1 MCRRELF
8 VQEDELEKLRSTLVH
23 AHDKPLPLT
32 RRLIEA
38 MKRRSL
44 IRKQATN
51 QVPDQAPVKHK
62 GLDKD
67 DKKKEKDADAA

>member
-1 MCRRELF
+1 M
-8 VQEDELEKLRSTLVH
+8 QEDELEKLRSTLVH

-32 RRLIEA
+32 RRLIDA

-51 QVPDQAPVKHK
+51 RVPDQAPVEHK
-62 GLDKD
+62 GLDKGKG
-67 DKKKEKDADAA
+67 KKGERGQRRLSR

>member
-1 MCRRELF
+1 M
-8 VQEDELEKLRSTLVH
+8 QEDELEKLRSTLVH

-32 RRLIEA
+32 RRLIDA

-51 QVPDQAPVKHK
+51 QVPDQTPVEHK
-62 GLDKD
+62 GLDKG
-67 DKKKEKDADAA
+67 KGKKEKEANAA